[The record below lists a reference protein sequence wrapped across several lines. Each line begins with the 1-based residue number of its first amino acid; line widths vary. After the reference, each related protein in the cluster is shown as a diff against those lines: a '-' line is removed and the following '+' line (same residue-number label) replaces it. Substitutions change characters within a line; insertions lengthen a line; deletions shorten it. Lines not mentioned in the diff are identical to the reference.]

1 MEKIYKILDKLR
13 PEINFKE
20 ASNFIEDD
28 LLDSLDIIKL
38 VVALEE
44 EFSISIDTEQ
54 VIPENFESIEDIL
67 KLINKLGGII

>member
-44 EFSISIDTEQ
+44 EFSISIDTWLAQSHERA
-54 VIPENFESIEDIL
+54 
-67 KLINKLGGII
+67 IIAPRET